1 MGSAVA
7 RTMIPP
13 DYAHDFLA
21 SCGWQGAEIL
31 PLAGDA
37 SFRRYFRVRDG
48 ERSAVLMDA
57 PPPHEDPRPFVAVAE
72 YLASVGL
79 SAPQILARDLD
90 KGMLLLGDFGDWR
103 LRERLDSD
111 PERER
116 ELYEHA
122 TDVLV
127 HLHRHPPMPGLRPH
141 AVEQWLTEVEL
152 FLEWYCPT
160 VGADV
165 DAEGYRAAWT
175 EALSP
180 VAADGLSPV
189 TVLRDYHAEN
199 IMLVGGLE
207 GVRHFGLLDFQ
218 DAVAGHPAYDLA
230 SVLEDARRDVPPA
243 IERAMIDRYVA
254 AGDGRPAQHAN
265 PRSLH
270 AAVEARQQARLSP
283 LPAAH
288 VGPARARP
296 CPAASRSGQ
305 GLVRCQHRP
314 RAPLDRVARG
324 GVSSTRR
331 SLRLRA
337 ECSGQVPHTAMIM
350 AAGLGK
356 RMRPLTATRP
366 KPLIEVGGKPLLD
379 HVLDRLRAA
388 GVTKVVVN
396 VHYLADAVESHLA
409 TRKHGLDVIISDE
422 RKLLMETGGG
432 LVQAEPLIDCDPFLA
447 INSDNMWVDGPAD
460 TLRRAQNH
468 RGTGDFHMDRSGRL
482 RRRRK
487 SHVAPFVFT
496 GVQMLSKRLLRD
508 PPDGP
513 FSTNLLWDRAI
524 EEGRCFGAV
533 HQGLWFD
540 VGTPASIDM
549 TEAALENA

>member
-1 MGSAVA
+1 
-7 RTMIPP
+7 
-13 DYAHDFLA
+13 
-21 SCGWQGAEIL
+21 
-31 PLAGDA
+31 
-37 SFRRYFRVRDG
+37 
-48 ERSAVLMDA
+48 
-57 PPPHEDPRPFVAVAE
+57 
-72 YLASVGL
+72 
-79 SAPQILARDLD
+79 
-90 KGMLLLGDFGDWR
+90 
-103 LRERLDSD
+103 
-111 PERER
+111 
-116 ELYEHA
+116 
-122 TDVLV
+122 
-127 HLHRHPPMPGLRPH
+127 
-141 AVEQWLTEVEL
+141 
-152 FLEWYCPT
+152 
-160 VGADV
+160 
-165 DAEGYRAAWT
+165 
-175 EALSP
+175 
-180 VAADGLSPV
+180 
-189 TVLRDYHAEN
+189 
-199 IMLVGGLE
+199 
-207 GVRHFGLLDFQ
+207 
-218 DAVAGHPAYDLA
+218 
-230 SVLEDARRDVPPA
+230 
-243 IERAMIDRYVA
+243 
-254 AGDGRPAQHAN
+254 
-265 PRSLH
+265 
-270 AAVEARQQARLSP
+270 
-283 LPAAH
+283 
-288 VGPARARP
+288 
-296 CPAASRSGQ
+296 
-305 GLVRCQHRP
+305 
-314 RAPLDRVARG
+314 
-324 GVSSTRR
+324 VSSTRR

-460 TLRRAQNH
+460 TLRLLASHWDDEKMDALLLLVPLARAQNH